1 MYTIERILRKRS
13 IRSIVYGGNMTD
25 RATLDLTT
33 SITWL
38 AHLIERYAN
47 IRLAQADL
55 PAGMSYA
62 RANLL
67 LAVHAAHVEGNS
79 ARMVDIALDLG
90 VTARTLTTMVDSLAK
105 QDLIERTVDPSD
117 RRAFQ
122 LVLTNTGS
130 ELVPLL
136 QTELAH
142 AAETVAAPLAPP
154 DRDTLSRLINRLIER
169 G

>member
-1 MYTIERILRKRS
+1 MS
-13 IRSIVYGGNMTD
+13 D
-25 RATLDLTT
+25 RVTLELTT

-47 IRLAQADL
+47 IRLAQAGF

-67 LAVHAAHVEGNS
+67 LAVAAAHAEGNS

-90 VTARTLTTMVDSLAK
+90 VTARTLTTMVDALAK
-105 QDLIERTVDPSD
+105 QGLVERSVDPDD

-122 LVLTNTGS
+122 LVLTDAG
-130 ELVPLL
+130 
-136 QTELAH
+136 TELLPQLH
-142 AAETVAAPLAPP
+142 DELHQAAEAVAAPLGGQ
-154 DRDTLSRLINRLIER
+154 DRETLVRLINRLIER

>member
-1 MYTIERILRKRS
+1 MP
-13 IRSIVYGGNMTD
+13 D

-38 AHLIERYAN
+38 AHLIERFAN
-47 IRLAQADL
+47 IRLAESTL

-67 LAVHAAHVEGNS
+67 LAVHAAHVEENS

-90 VTARTLTTMVDSLAK
+90 VTARTLTTMVDSLTK
-105 QDLIERTVDPSD
+105 QGLIERVVDPSD

-122 LVLTNTGS
+122 LVLTDAGND
-130 ELVPLL
+130 LVPQL
-136 QTELAH
+136 QTELTQ
-142 AAETVAAPLAPP
+142 AAELVTAPLSEA
-154 DRDTLSRLINRLIER
+154 DRAQLARLITRLIER
-169 G
+169 GGA

>member
-1 MYTIERILRKRS
+1 MSDRI
-13 IRSIVYGGNMTD
+13 
-25 RATLDLTT
+25 TLNLTT

-47 IRLAQADL
+47 IRLAQAGL

-67 LAVHAAHVEGNS
+67 LAVAAAEAEENS

-90 VTARTLTTMVDSLAK
+90 VTARTLTTMVDALAK
-105 QDLIERTVDPSD
+105 QGLVERTVDPND

-122 LVLTNTGS
+122 LVLTDAGLALLPQLQS
-130 ELVPLL
+130 ELG
-136 QTELAH
+136 Q
-142 AAETVAAPLAPP
+142 AAEAVAAPLGN
-154 DRDTLSRLINRLIER
+154 RERETLVELINRLIER